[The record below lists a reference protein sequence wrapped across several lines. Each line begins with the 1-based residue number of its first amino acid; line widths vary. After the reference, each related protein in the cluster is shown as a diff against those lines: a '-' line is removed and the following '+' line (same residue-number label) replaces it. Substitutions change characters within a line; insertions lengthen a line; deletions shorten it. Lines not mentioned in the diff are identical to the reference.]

1 MKSGFWR
8 TVAAVYEGVN
18 ELESGAVVPSLHHRK
33 ETSELLSQRH
43 FFGCWKFSR
52 QRGTAQFKT
61 FAVQSF
67 VVGRSSFPAAKDDA
81 YPFKG
86 ESAESRMM
94 RFSTLPLLV
103 VIGPSPIRLKDRTA
117 GKLLEGL
124 PQEFGTGQA
133 PMNPNA
139 GTAFF
144 GDRSDAGELLHF
156 SGEFKAAAVGA
167 ESGQQTRSQRRTGT
181 RKAAKQGR
189 VTMLIEQRS
198 DLLIVAFNGFAQQRD
213 L

>member
-1 MKSGFWR
+1 M
-8 TVAAVYEGVN
+8 
-18 ELESGAVVPSLHHRK
+18 
-33 ETSELLSQRH
+33 
-43 FFGCWKFSR
+43 
-52 QRGTAQFKT
+52 
-61 FAVQSF
+61 
-67 VVGRSSFPAAKDDA
+67 
-81 YPFKG
+81 
-86 ESAESRMM
+86 
-94 RFSTLPLLV
+94 
-103 VIGPSPIRLKDRTA
+103 GPSPIRLKDRTA

-144 GDRSDAGELLHF
+144 GDRSDAGELLHL

-167 ESGQQTRSQRRTGT
+167 ESGEQTRSQRRTST

-198 DLLIVAFNGFAQQRD
+198 DLLVVAFNGFAQQRD
-213 L
+213 LWEQCLNLHRVGQQHGAVLGQRLSLLDIGDQLFQLVFAAIALRFVELPNR